1 VRGNNAL
8 RSPLQNTARAV
19 KIPLLGWVI
28 FSLRKRRGFI
38 DALHRLFAAKF
49 TKQRVCAKE
58 KARI

>member
-8 RSPLQNTARAV
+8 RPLLQNAAREI

-28 FSLRKRRGFI
+28 FSLRKWRGFI
-38 DALHRLFAAKF
+38 GALRRLFAAKF

-58 KARI
+58 KTRI